1 MIVGWLVGCV
11 CMLKNV
17 AKLAT
22 SWRFVVRGET
32 DNGKA
37 KQGEALAVGKG

>member
-1 MIVGWLVGCV
+1 MIVGWLVGYV
-11 CMLKNV
+11 NV
-17 AKLAT
+17 AKLAI